1 MTTSVDYD
9 VSNYSL
15 EEMYELIGLNME
27 DELTSDIIT
36 IEADLLIKKYNEENN
51 ESLKNF
57 FINVKKILLD
67 DIYVSNNEETLII
80 SEENP
85 GNDITLQN
93 VKKNPK
99 FDNVIKRMVNID
111 SAYRLNTFPLKDD
124 DVRYS
129 DITDVETTIYSNT
142 DFTCNLT
149 DKLNNVL
156 SLTLHSVQIP
166 YSWYNINR
174 YNNTFKIESN
184 EITIEPG
191 NYTVDELVTT
201 INLDLSNN
209 DLGEITYNKS
219 SYKINIELTSQMEIT
234 FYSTETFFVNSK
246 SNYNLGWLLGF
257 RNSIYNSTT
266 ITGEAIANLNG
277 PKYFNIVLDEFKSNL
292 ANKGI
297 VSIETSENKL
307 SLPSYFSND
316 LYLADTPELNRREIP
331 QYSNIRQINDTFFP
345 KNITK
350 AQETT
355 INEIIKSR
363 NETTKTKLKIPN
375 NENVFAFIPFQKP
388 TEYGDIIC
396 IEGTLETNSRVY
408 LGPINIEKLRIRLVD
423 DVGNTVDLNGLDWC
437 FSFIVEQSY

>member
-149 DKLNNVL
+149 EKLNNVL

-166 YSWYNINR
+166 YSWYI
-174 YNNTFKIESN
+174 
-184 EITIEPG
+184 
-191 NYTVDELVTT
+191 
-201 INLDLSNN
+201 
-209 DLGEITYNKS
+209 
-219 SYKINIELTSQMEIT
+219 
-234 FYSTETFFVNSK
+234 
-246 SNYNLGWLLGF
+246 
-257 RNSIYNSTT
+257 
-266 ITGEAIANLNG
+266 
-277 PKYFNIVLDEFKSNL
+277 
-292 ANKGI
+292 
-297 VSIETSENKL
+297 
-307 SLPSYFSND
+307 
-316 LYLADTPELNRREIP
+316 
-331 QYSNIRQINDTFFP
+331 
-345 KNITK
+345 
-350 AQETT
+350 
-355 INEIIKSR
+355 
-363 NETTKTKLKIPN
+363 
-375 NENVFAFIPFQKP
+375 
-388 TEYGDIIC
+388 
-396 IEGTLETNSRVY
+396 
-408 LGPINIEKLRIRLVD
+408 
-423 DVGNTVDLNGLDWC
+423 
-437 FSFIVEQSY
+437 